1 MTKRQKKLRREHFK
15 LIRKLENL
23 LYHPNFIR
31 KNVEDLIKDVEK
43 QHLKEFNR
51 L

>member
-1 MTKRQKKLRREHFK
+1 MNKKQKRLRREHFK
-15 LIRKLENL
+15 LIRKLEDA

-31 KNVEDLIKDVEK
+31 KNVERAIRDASKE
-43 QHLKEFNR
+43 HLKEFNQ